1 MTYGELKRRLRR
13 LGIIRDAQRK
23 RHELWYN
30 PKTDRYSYIPRHKG
44 EVPTGTLA
52 EILADLGITREEFQR

>member
-13 LGIIRDAQRK
+13 LGVILVSQRK

-30 PKTDRYSYIPRHKG
+30 PRTDKYSYIPRHKG
-44 EVPTGTLA
+44 EVPVGTFMK
-52 EILADLGITREEFQR
+52 ILADLGTTREEFQR